1 MVLPTIGS
9 ESFPRTKRFDMKER
23 LALVHNAKMRTKGV
37 RSRSRA
43 ESTISR
49 GEPHLGDTARMTE
62 SLLTRSTDAA
72 HAPSLAC
79 QVDVAALEAQI
90 AEKAARKQAE
100 IEYDRCAPR
109 PRARL
114 PIAVGRP
121 SRSTTDDDADGS
133 PSLAPRRHHDKM
145 ASFIDKKL
153 VVLEQERREV
163 QAALNRNVADFRREH
178 QVRAYTHRYTHH
190 PRSRCRTRL
199 RAPPR
204 RGGASIPT
212 DRRDPPRRPSH
223 SPPPDHPP
231 SIHAP
236 RARRRP
242 SVPHLPSISPRRQAR
257 TRRREYDLSDPS
269 SLRAS
274 LPARVGD
281 DDPRTGVSSLQKF
294 EGEDLAAGARRK
306 AQSAQAAAW
315 YDAQAA
321 EKASARRRAA
331 EEDRA
336 RGALIDAQTAY
347 QRQLAEAQK
356 IAREDFE
363 RSVAEENARLAEER
377 RAAAAAAAAESEST
391 TAAELERAAAD
402 PTLAEDPALAV
413 SALAPGRR
421 VRVDHWKGMSREE
434 IRGVTEMQ
442 ATQRAE
448 REAAAA
454 AVAREDAADAAR
466 SEGIRRALEM
476 RAEQVEAFKAEQRA
490 AVHATIVAQR
500 EAKARRDADERAD
513 RFREGTFGPEY
524 FAGFGTSAR

>member
-1 MVLPTIGS
+1 MNGNKSLASRLHHPLPTECRERQRFFFASRPSPLEPLKTDATPGNDAPAAVAMVLPTIGS

-178 QVRAYTHRYTHH
+178 QVRAYTHQYTHH

-199 RAPPR
+199 RSRPLGAAAPP
-204 RGGASIPT
+204 IPT
-212 DRRDPPRRPSH
+212 DRPPPRVPRPRSH

-236 RARRRP
+236 PLVADRP
-242 SVPHLPSISPRRQAR
+242 SPTSRRCPRRGRVAANTTSPTPRPSARPSPRAWA
-257 TRRREYDLSDPS
+257 TTT
-269 SLRAS
+269 
-274 LPARVGD
+274 PA
-281 DDPRTGVSSLQKF
+281 
-294 EGEDLAAGARRK
+294 
-306 AQSAQAAAW
+306 
-315 YDAQAA
+315 
-321 EKASARRRAA
+321 
-331 EEDRA
+331 
-336 RGALIDAQTAY
+336 
-347 QRQLAEAQK
+347 
-356 IAREDFE
+356 
-363 RSVAEENARLAEER
+363 
-377 RAAAAAAAAESEST
+377 
-391 TAAELERAAAD
+391 
-402 PTLAEDPALAV
+402 PA
-413 SALAPGRR
+413 
-421 VRVDHWKGMSREE
+421 
-434 IRGVTEMQ
+434 
-442 ATQRAE
+442 
-448 REAAAA
+448 
-454 AVAREDAADAAR
+454 
-466 SEGIRRALEM
+466 
-476 RAEQVEAFKAEQRA
+476 
-490 AVHATIVAQR
+490 
-500 EAKARRDADERAD
+500 
-513 RFREGTFGPEY
+513 
-524 FAGFGTSAR
+524 

>member
-163 QAALNRNVADFRREH
+163 QAELNRNVADFRREH
-178 QVRAYTHRYTHH
+178 QVRAHH
-190 PRSRCRTRL
+190 PQPRCRTRL
-199 RAPPR
+199 REPPR

-212 DRRDPPRRPSH
+212 DRPPPRDPPHAGRAIPRPPTIPRPFTPPALVADRPSPT
-223 SPPPDHPP
+223 SRRF
-231 SIHAP
+231 P
-236 RARRRP
+236 RAARRGRVAANTTSPTPRP
-242 SVPHLPSISPRRQAR
+242 SARPSPRAWA
-257 TRRREYDLSDPS
+257 TTT
-269 SLRAS
+269 
-274 LPARVGD
+274 PA
-281 DDPRTGVSSLQKF
+281 
-294 EGEDLAAGARRK
+294 
-306 AQSAQAAAW
+306 
-315 YDAQAA
+315 
-321 EKASARRRAA
+321 
-331 EEDRA
+331 
-336 RGALIDAQTAY
+336 
-347 QRQLAEAQK
+347 
-356 IAREDFE
+356 
-363 RSVAEENARLAEER
+363 
-377 RAAAAAAAAESEST
+377 
-391 TAAELERAAAD
+391 
-402 PTLAEDPALAV
+402 PA
-413 SALAPGRR
+413 
-421 VRVDHWKGMSREE
+421 
-434 IRGVTEMQ
+434 
-442 ATQRAE
+442 
-448 REAAAA
+448 
-454 AVAREDAADAAR
+454 
-466 SEGIRRALEM
+466 
-476 RAEQVEAFKAEQRA
+476 
-490 AVHATIVAQR
+490 
-500 EAKARRDADERAD
+500 
-513 RFREGTFGPEY
+513 
-524 FAGFGTSAR
+524 

>member
-163 QAALNRNVADFRREH
+163 QAALNRDVADFRREH

-199 RAPPR
+199 RARPRAAAPPFPPTVRPLAFSAPRPSPVHSRPPR
-204 RGGASIPT
+204 SSPT
-212 DRRDPPRRPSH
+212 VRPP
-223 SPPPDHPP
+223 PP
-231 SIHAP
+231 SI
-236 RARRRP
+236 
-242 SVPHLPSISPRRQAR
+242 SQAR

-321 EKASARRRAA
+321 EKASARADAPPRRIA
-331 EEDRA
+331 RA
-336 RGALIDAQTAY
+336 RALIDAQTAY

-377 RAAAAAAAAESEST
+377 RAAAAAAAAESAST

-448 REAAAA
+448 REATAA
-454 AVAREDAADAAR
+454 AVAGEDAAEAAR

>member
-1 MVLPTIGS
+1 MNGNKSLASRLHHPLPTECRERQRFFFASRPSPLEPVKTDATPGNDAPAAVAMVLPTIGS

-43 ESTISR
+43 ESTTSR

-178 QVRAYTHRYTHH
+178 QVRAYTHQYTHH

-199 RAPPR
+199 RARPLGAAAPPFPPTVRPLAFSAPDRILRPRPSPVHSRPPRSSPTVRPPPPVDVPGEDASPRIRPLRPLVPPRVPPRARGRRRPPHRREQSSKVRGRGPR
-204 RGGASIPT
+204 RG
-212 DRRDPPRRPSH
+212 RPS
-223 SPPPDHPP
+223 
-231 SIHAP
+231 
-236 RARRRP
+236 
-242 SVPHLPSISPRRQAR
+242 
-257 TRRREYDLSDPS
+257 
-269 SLRAS
+269 
-274 LPARVGD
+274 
-281 DDPRTGVSSLQKF
+281 
-294 EGEDLAAGARRK
+294 
-306 AQSAQAAAW
+306 
-315 YDAQAA
+315 
-321 EKASARRRAA
+321 
-331 EEDRA
+331 
-336 RGALIDAQTAY
+336 
-347 QRQLAEAQK
+347 
-356 IAREDFE
+356 
-363 RSVAEENARLAEER
+363 
-377 RAAAAAAAAESEST
+377 
-391 TAAELERAAAD
+391 
-402 PTLAEDPALAV
+402 
-413 SALAPGRR
+413 
-421 VRVDHWKGMSREE
+421 
-434 IRGVTEMQ
+434 
-442 ATQRAE
+442 
-448 REAAAA
+448 
-454 AVAREDAADAAR
+454 
-466 SEGIRRALEM
+466 
-476 RAEQVEAFKAEQRA
+476 
-490 AVHATIVAQR
+490 
-500 EAKARRDADERAD
+500 
-513 RFREGTFGPEY
+513 
-524 FAGFGTSAR
+524 

>member
-1 MVLPTIGS
+1 MNGNKSLASRLHHPLPTECRERQRFFFASRPSPLEPLKTDATPGNDAPAAVAMVLPTIGS

-178 QVRAYTHRYTHH
+178 QVRAYTHPYTHH

-199 RAPPR
+199 RARPR

-212 DRRDPPRRPSH
+212 DRPPPRVLRPPTIPRPFTPPALVADRPSPTSRRFPRPRRRVAANTT
-223 SPPPDHPP
+223 SPTPRP
-231 SIHAP
+231 SARPSP
-236 RARRRP
+236 RAW
-242 SVPHLPSISPRRQAR
+242 A
-257 TRRREYDLSDPS
+257 TTT
-269 SLRAS
+269 
-274 LPARVGD
+274 PA
-281 DDPRTGVSSLQKF
+281 
-294 EGEDLAAGARRK
+294 
-306 AQSAQAAAW
+306 
-315 YDAQAA
+315 
-321 EKASARRRAA
+321 
-331 EEDRA
+331 
-336 RGALIDAQTAY
+336 
-347 QRQLAEAQK
+347 
-356 IAREDFE
+356 
-363 RSVAEENARLAEER
+363 
-377 RAAAAAAAAESEST
+377 
-391 TAAELERAAAD
+391 
-402 PTLAEDPALAV
+402 PA
-413 SALAPGRR
+413 
-421 VRVDHWKGMSREE
+421 
-434 IRGVTEMQ
+434 
-442 ATQRAE
+442 
-448 REAAAA
+448 
-454 AVAREDAADAAR
+454 
-466 SEGIRRALEM
+466 
-476 RAEQVEAFKAEQRA
+476 
-490 AVHATIVAQR
+490 
-500 EAKARRDADERAD
+500 
-513 RFREGTFGPEY
+513 
-524 FAGFGTSAR
+524 

>member
-178 QVRAYTHRYTHH
+178 QVRAYTHQYTHH
-190 PRSRCRTRL
+190 PRSRRRTRL

-212 DRRDPPRRPSH
+212 DRPPPRVPRPPTIPRPFTPPALVADRPS
-223 SPPPDHPP
+223 PTPRRF
-231 SIHAP
+231 P
-236 RARRRP
+236 RAARRGRVAANTTSPTPRP
-242 SVPHLPSISPRRQAR
+242 SARPSPRAWA
-257 TRRREYDLSDPS
+257 TTT
-269 SLRAS
+269 
-274 LPARVGD
+274 PA
-281 DDPRTGVSSLQKF
+281 
-294 EGEDLAAGARRK
+294 
-306 AQSAQAAAW
+306 
-315 YDAQAA
+315 
-321 EKASARRRAA
+321 
-331 EEDRA
+331 
-336 RGALIDAQTAY
+336 
-347 QRQLAEAQK
+347 
-356 IAREDFE
+356 
-363 RSVAEENARLAEER
+363 
-377 RAAAAAAAAESEST
+377 
-391 TAAELERAAAD
+391 
-402 PTLAEDPALAV
+402 PA
-413 SALAPGRR
+413 
-421 VRVDHWKGMSREE
+421 
-434 IRGVTEMQ
+434 
-442 ATQRAE
+442 
-448 REAAAA
+448 
-454 AVAREDAADAAR
+454 
-466 SEGIRRALEM
+466 
-476 RAEQVEAFKAEQRA
+476 
-490 AVHATIVAQR
+490 
-500 EAKARRDADERAD
+500 
-513 RFREGTFGPEY
+513 
-524 FAGFGTSAR
+524 